1 MFWSDDK
8 DNATGFVVSDDVVDL
23 AFRVTCPTL
32 PLDHAHALS
41 TALLGALPWL
51 ADEPQAGIHLIH
63 GATSGNGWM
72 RPEDTVNE
80 LLHLSRRTRLLLR
93 LPQARLDDARE
104 LTGEQLD
111 IAGFPLAVGRS
122 DVRLLS
128 SLSTLFSRYVL
139 TYKAVDEEEFLELAA
154 AELKVMG
161 IDCRKMLCGITHTHD
176 LPDGKMI
183 TRSLMVAELD
193 KEQSVQLQQ
202 LGLGEG
208 RKVGC
213 GLFIPHKGIEAVNKG
228 TEGYSSS

>member
-8 DNATGFVVSDDVVDL
+8 DDVTGFVVSDEVVDL
-23 AFRVTCPTL
+23 AFRVNCPTL

-41 TALLGALPWL
+41 TALLSALPWL

-63 GATSGNGWM
+63 GAASGNGWV
-72 RPEDTVNE
+72 RPEITANE
-80 LLHLSRRTRLLLR
+80 LLHLSRRTRLRLR
-93 LPQARLDDARE
+93 LPRTRLDDARE
-104 LTGEQLD
+104 LTGRQLD
-111 IAGFPLAVGRS
+111 IGGFPLEVGQS

-139 TYKAVDEEEFLELAA
+139 TRKAVDEEEFLELAA
-154 AELKVMG
+154 TDMRTMG
-161 IDCRKMLCGITHTHD
+161 IECRKMLCGITHMHD
-176 LPDGKMI
+176 LPEGKMI

-208 RKVGC
+208 RKIGC

-228 TEGYSSS
+228 VEEHSSS